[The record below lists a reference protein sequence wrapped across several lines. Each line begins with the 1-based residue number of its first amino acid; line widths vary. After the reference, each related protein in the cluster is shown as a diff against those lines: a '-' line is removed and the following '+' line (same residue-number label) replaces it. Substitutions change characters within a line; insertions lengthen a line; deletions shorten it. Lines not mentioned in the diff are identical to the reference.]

1 MRPAPGLCPA
11 AHAQASRHPGSSAS
25 PLRRTDKETESWAGK
40 ASSLQAA
47 EASARNP
54 SDPAVG
60 VLPNPRPQH
69 ADDSGARAPGSGA
82 GDREVLGIREPRD
95 TGALSPGAVP
105 PAPGVLQC
113 YFRCWGRDLWPTSA
127 GGGGLGTRRRCCFRE
142 GHGVEGPRRA
152 GRRPHVSSAPCWLRP
167 GPSEPWPPVTW
178 GARPG
183 TLASWVAPISC
194 PGRSPG
200 GCRVSAQ
207 LLSRCL
213 GCQGGGCCGLAPEP
227 RGQRAGFPPSG
238 RVTYSLVLCSL
249 PVPIQEAGLQTAQP
263 GREAAGQTPQQG
275 TQARLPP
282 APPAEIGVLPGR
294 GSSGLTTVPSPAPTG
309 FPPGVPLNTVAI
321 FCVRRTH

>member
-1 MRPAPGLCPA
+1 MAYVRGRRRP
-11 AHAQASRHPGSSAS
+11 RHPLAM
-25 PLRRTDKETESWAGK
+25 L
-40 ASSLQAA
+40 
-47 EASARNP
+47 
-54 SDPAVG
+54 
-60 VLPNPRPQH
+60 LPR
-69 ADDSGARAPGSGA
+69 GAWRGGA
-82 GDREVLGIREPRD
+82 
-95 TGALSPGAVP
+95 
-105 PAPGVLQC
+105 
-113 YFRCWGRDLWPTSA
+113 
-127 GGGGLGTRRRCCFRE
+127 
-142 GHGVEGPRRA
+142 
-152 GRRPHVSSAPCWLRP
+152 SAPCWLRP

-207 LLSRCL
+207 LLSRCP
-213 GCQGGGCCGLAPEP
+213 GCQGGGCRGLAPEP

-238 RVTYSLVLCSL
+238 RVTYSLVLCFL

-263 GREAAGQTPQQG
+263 GREAAGQAPQQG

-282 APPAEIGVLPGR
+282 APPAEIGVLPGQ